1 MPYCRRPSQNL
12 GAFFGFLQRSKN
24 LEMLEKD
31 LRESQSPLPPPLP
44 ARTASRPTVLE
55 TSAAEGSWQS
65 QWAGSGAGG
74 RPRCDIDSAAAELGG
89 DATPTSERSNSR
101 PSSGGQLSSPAAAS
115 AAATAGVSNPV
126 RRPSCPLQSPRIV
139 NGTPLTGLSKSPST
153 RETSSNR
160 PMVVLAA
167 PRKYSLPC
175 DMLDRPLPQPPVAVD
190 AYHHHYYQQQQNRA
204 GTLGKL
210 DVSSEATGADDN
222 YQQPRPPRSV
232 SPCPSRPLPPPP
244 LPARPK

>member
-1 MPYCRRPSQNL
+1 
-12 GAFFGFLQRSKN
+12 
-24 LEMLEKD
+24 MLEKD

-65 QWAGSGAGG
+65 QWAGPGAGG

-175 DMLDRPLPQPPVAVD
+175 DMLDRPPA
-190 AYHHHYYQQQQNRA
+190 AAA
-204 GTLGKL
+204 GCSRCL
-210 DVSSEATGADDN
+210 SSSLLSAAAESCWYFG
-222 YQQPRPPRSV
+222 QIGRLIRSHW
-232 SPCPSRPLPPPP
+232 CRRQ
-244 LPARPK
+244 LPAAKTSKVGFAVSI